1 MIPFLIR
8 RLLQMV
14 LTVWVISM
22 ITFLLFWSS
31 PVRPAREICNYNCN
45 SERFAEINRTYGFD
59 KPLIVQYGTYMS
71 GLVNPNGRELGS
83 EGSKEHCAWPCF
95 DRSLHTGI
103 HVWSSITE
111 AFWPTFWLAAGG
123 AALWLTSGV
132 LLGVIAALRRGQWI
146 DKLSVGLALIG
157 ASLPTLVIGNL
168 LYLIFVVKLQ
178 VLPDPD
184 AASFALSDV
193 SPGLWFKSYL
203 LPWITL
209 AMVYAALY
217 TRLTRATML
226 DVLNED
232 FITTARAKGLSE
244 NQVVYR
250 HGLRAVL
257 GPIVTVFGLD
267 VGNLLGGAIIT
278 EQIFSIYGM
287 GRLTID
293 AVLGIDLP
301 IIMAV
306 VMVVTLFVVV
316 SNVIVDIAYAIIDPR
331 VRLSG

>member
-1 MIPFLIR
+1 MISFIVR

-14 LTVWVISM
+14 LTAWLVSI
-22 ITFLLFWSS
+22 ITFALFWSS

-45 SERFAEINRTYGFD
+45 TARFAEINRTYGFD

-71 GLVNPNGRELGS
+71 GLVNPHGRQLGS
-83 EGSKEHCAWPCF
+83 EGSKEQCDWPCF
-95 DRSLHTGI
+95 DRSIHTGI
-103 HVWSSITE
+103 QVWGSITD

-123 AALWLTSGV
+123 AVLWVTSGV
-132 LLGVIAALRRGQWI
+132 LLGVTAALRRGQWV
-146 DKLSVGLALIG
+146 DKAAVGLALIG

-168 LYLIFVVKLQ
+168 LYLTFVVKLQ
-178 VLPDPD
+178 LLPNPD
-184 AASFALSDV
+184 AANFELSAAG
-193 SPGLWFKSYL
+193 PGAWLKSYL

-217 TRLTRATML
+217 TRMTRAHMI
-226 DVLNED
+226 DVMNED
-232 FITTARAKGLSE
+232 FIVTARAKGLSE
-244 NQVVYR
+244 RRVVYR

-257 GPIVTVFGLD
+257 APIITVFGLD
-267 VGNLLGGAIIT
+267 LGNLLGGAIIT

-301 IIMAV
+301 TIMAV
-306 VMVVTLFVVV
+306 VLVVTVFVVLA
-316 SNVIVDIAYAIIDPR
+316 NAIVDIAYAFIDPR
-331 VRLSG
+331 VRPS